1 MNRIAHIENNFTD
14 KFGIPRQSG
23 LVDDVISTI
32 VFEPKYRNPDAIK
45 GLEGFSHLWIIW
57 MFDAGFSGQPDSR
70 KQSGSSR
77 TGSLEASSREIH
89 DDCSDSNSA
98 PDSNDTWSPMVRPP
112 KLGGNMR
119 MGVFA
124 TRSPNRPNP
133 IGLSCVRIV
142 EICDSDR
149 GPLIKVAGADLKNNT
164 PILDIKPYLPFTD
177 SHPDAS
183 SGFTDSYELTP
194 LTVHDPDGLLNDLPK
209 DTAKAVVSLL
219 AQDPRPSFHDDP
231 SRIYGMKYAGYDIHF
246 SVSGDILNITGI
258 DWV

>member
-1 MNRIAHIENNFTD
+1 MNEVFVFEPRETMNKIAHIENNFTD

-45 GLEGFSHLWIIW
+45 GLNGFSHLWIIW
-57 MFDAGFSGQPDSR
+57 VFDAGFAE
-70 KQSGSSR
+70 K
-77 TGSLEASSREIH
+77 T
-89 DDCSDSNSA
+89 DDT
-98 PDSNDTWSPMVRPP
+98 TWSPMVRPP
-112 KLGGNMR
+112 KLGGNTR

-149 GPLIKVAGADLKNNT
+149 GPLIRVAGADLKNNT

-177 SHPDAS
+177 SHPEAKGGFAEEQNRKMEPLGVEIPSDIASLFDAERLEALC
-183 SGFTDSYELTP
+183 G
-194 LTVHDPDGLLNDLPK
+194 V
-209 DTAKAVVSLL
+209 L
-219 AQDPRPSFHDDP
+219 AADPRPHYQKDSE
-231 SRIYGMKYAGYDIHF
+231 RIYALEFAGYELKF
-246 SVSGDILNITGI
+246 QVRNNCVVVVEAGPLPAPPLGE
-258 DWV
+258 